1 MEKFKGVYSAIFS
14 IYDENMKVKKASIEK
29 LMKYNLD
36 NGLLGFYVGGGTGE
50 CTVLPNRVRK
60 EMLETVK
67 ENAGKDVKIITHVGA
82 GHFEDTMELVEHSN
96 AVGVDAIS
104 SLPPALTAYYS
115 PQETIEYYRI
125 LAEKSNSPVLA
136 YVNPILKCD
145 IMWFAEEIM
154 KIDNILGMKMTIPDY
169 FLFSNLRAKFGEK
182 LNLLNGPDETL
193 MAGLSFGADGGIGL
207 TYNIMPMYAA
217 GIYDCFQ
224 KRDWDGAMAIQMKMN
239 RVIEALL
246 GGNMARWK
254 VAMELMG
261 FDMGY
266 TVAPAHLPTK
276 EEKEEIAKKLAETD
290 FGKTYMNL

>member
-1 MEKFKGVYSAIFS
+1 MEKFKGIYSAIFS
-14 IYDENMKVKKASIEK
+14 IYDENMKVKKASVEK

-36 NGLLGFYVGGGTGE
+36 NGILGFYVGGGTGE
-50 CTVLPNRVRK
+50 CIVLPNKVRK

-67 ENAGKDVKIITHVGA
+67 ENSGKDVKIIAHVGA

-104 SLPPALTAYYS
+104 SLPPALTTYYS

-125 LAEKSNSPVLA
+125 LAEKSKSPVLA

-145 IMWFAEEIM
+145 VMWFAEEIM
-154 KIDNILGMKMTIPDY
+154 KIDNIIGMKMTIPDY
-169 FLFSNLRAKFGEK
+169 FLFSNLRAKFGEE

-193 MAGLSFGADGGIGL
+193 MAGLSFGADGAIGL
-207 TYNIMPMYAA
+207 TYNIMPMYPTK
-217 GIYDCFQ
+217 IYDCFL
-224 KRDWDGAMAIQMKMN
+224 KKDWDGAIETQMKMN
-239 RVIEALL
+239 RVIEAML

-254 VAMELMG
+254 VPMEMMG
-261 FDMGY
+261 IDMGY
-266 TVAPAHLPTK
+266 TIAPAHLPTK
-276 EEKEEIAKKLAETD
+276 EERDAIEKALAQTD